1 MGKCVVI
8 GLQSTG
14 EARTLEQVE
23 KEEEL
28 SDFVSTSKGVL
39 SSLVEKHFPAPDR
52 GKITRI
58 LGLGGKQTTI
68 LDELGISTE
77 KNGKKK
83 GSDALL
89 GKRGKRQAATAA
101 NKKARVDF
109 DDGDENDSD
118 FAISEDDDEEEED
131 EEEYE
136 ESEASESDFNP
147 FGSESDSDCDDPWE
161 RRGKQ
166 NKGKKSKSK
175 PKAKDKSDAFKH
187 LVMGKTDENG
197 IRTAPPDTGRV
208 ERAVQMKEQLLRK
221 IEELGQDLPANS
233 LDELI

>member
-1 MGKCVVI
+1 M
-8 GLQSTG
+8 
-14 EARTLEQVE
+14 QV
-23 KEEEL
+23 
-28 SDFVSTSKGVL
+28 DN
-39 SSLVEKHFPAPDR
+39 D
-52 GKITRI
+52 
-58 LGLGGKQTTI
+58 
-68 LDELGISTE
+68 DE
-77 KNGKKK
+77 
-83 GSDALL
+83 D
-89 GKRGKRQAATAA
+89 
-101 NKKARVDF
+101 
-109 DDGDENDSD
+109 NDSD
-118 FAISEDDDEEEED
+118 FAMSDDEDEED
-131 EEEYE
+131 EEEDDDEYE

-175 PKAKDKSDAFKH
+175 PKAKDKSDPFKH

-233 LDELI
+233 LDELIDELGGPSLVSEMTGRKGRVVMDDKTGEFRFCNKKIRPFEKYYIRMETSINNQSRIGSGTKWPT